1 MIAAGAR
8 IRLLPKDRLRR
19 PRRPLNRGHR
29 RVRTRRSTSLDR
41 LATTGC
47 AQHSPARIQ
56 RRSMLGKPEIPLL
69 AVAMPLSWVLT
80 RETSINTMGRRNS
93 KNGTRNLALTD

>member
-1 MIAAGAR
+1 
-8 IRLLPKDRLRR
+8 
-19 PRRPLNRGHR
+19 
-29 RVRTRRSTSLDR
+29 
-41 LATTGC
+41 
-47 AQHSPARIQ
+47 
-56 RRSMLGKPEIPLL
+56 MLGKPEISLL